1 MLTERGKLFEE
12 KEPSLSDDEVS
23 AAYENG
29 KIAASS
35 QRETARNLT
44 REHRLYRRQVCA
56 PRRLFCD
63 GAVGLLFG
71 AGARD
76 TDRFGR

>member
-29 KIAASS
+29 KIAASIKGKPLATS
-35 QRETARNLT
+35 PEKNELEFARPL
-44 REHRLYRRQVCA
+44 R
-56 PRRLFCD
+56 
-63 GAVGLLFG
+63 
-71 AGARD
+71 ARKL
-76 TDRFGR
+76 G